1 VTAVGAK
8 IDRSESAPSPLRIL
22 QIHKFFYPHA
32 GSETALFHTRKLL
45 FDHGHEV
52 IDFSMRHP
60 RNVDSPYSRHFAPE
74 RDYVDPSRPLSARA
88 RDALN
93 SIYSVSARK
102 SLRGLL
108 EQVRPDVVHMHLI
121 YHQLSLSLIDEI
133 AAQGIPSVMT
143 LHDYKIGCP
152 AYTLFRDGKPCE
164 LCVGGPVENA
174 LRHRCVKGSTAA
186 SLLATVEA
194 RLARARG
201 TYRKVDGYIAP
212 SAFAGR
218 VATAT
223 GIDPETVHVIPNFLP
238 DEEIGAP
245 VAALAAEPRFFFA
258 GRLEALKGVRE
269 ILDAFRSGGSE
280 LGTLVVAGAGGELE
294 DEVRTAAGELSNV
307 EYLGRVS
314 RDEVFAQLRQARALL
329 MPVRWHENNPM
340 SLLEARAVGIPVIC
354 TPLGGLPEM
363 VDDQVDGLIVPR
375 EEPAAL
381 REALR
386 RLAGDRDLAQTMGQR
401 GAERLRRDNTAS
413 AHYRALIAAYRMAIG
428 HRGAGAAPRSP

>member
-1 VTAVGAK
+1 MTPQSGQTS
-8 IDRSESAPSPLRIL
+8 RSGPRKNPLRVL

-32 GSETALFHTRKLL
+32 GSETALFHTRDLL
-45 FDHGHEV
+45 LDRGHEV

-60 RNVDSPYSRHFAPE
+60 RNIASPYSEYFAPE
-74 RDYVDPSRPLSARA
+74 RDYVDPSRPLSTRA

-102 SLRGLL
+102 SLRDLL

-133 AAQGIPSVMT
+133 AAQRIPSVMT

-152 AYTLFRDGKPCE
+152 AYTLFRDGQPCE
-164 LCVGGPVENA
+164 LCVDGPAENA
-174 LRHRCVKGSTAA
+174 LRHRCIKGSAPA

-194 RLARARG
+194 RLARARK
-201 TYRKVDGYIAP
+201 TYGKVDGYVAP

-218 VATAT
+218 VAIRT
-223 GIDPETVHVIPNFLP
+223 GIDPAAVHVIPNFLP
-238 DEEIGAP
+238 DEEIGTP
-245 VAALAAEPRFFFA
+245 IDALAAEPRFFFA
-258 GRLEALKGVRE
+258 GRLEALKGIRE

-280 LGTLVVAGAGGELE
+280 LGTLVIAGAGGELE
-294 DEVRTAAGELSNV
+294 EEVRTTAGDLSNV

-314 RDEVFAQLRQARALL
+314 RDEVFSQLRRARALL

-363 VDDQVDGLIVPR
+363 VDDQVDGLIVPQ
-375 EEPAAL
+375 EEPIAL

-386 RLAGDRDLAQTMGQR
+386 QLAGDRDLAQEMGRR
-401 GAERLRRDNTAS
+401 GIGRLQRDNTSA
-413 AHYRALIAAYRMAIG
+413 AHYRSLIAAYRSAIVRRNAATAIG
-428 HRGAGAAPRSP
+428 